1 LLKAQNSQHLHKSN
15 DLMKKIEDLNGL
27 LIQKENQRESE
38 RRKNEFDR
46 REKDDYISK
55 IQMEFNNM

>member
-1 LLKAQNSQHLHKSN
+1 MHKSN